1 MGGLARG
8 VSEGREEGSQG
19 GEIGRVS
26 LLHIIRSLRHNL
38 ILISAPPRVICP
50 PPTEVNDSIRKVM
63 IR

>member
-1 MGGLARG
+1 MVLR

-19 GEIGRVS
+19 GELGRVS

-38 ILISAPPRVICP
+38 ILISAPPRVICIP
-50 PPTEVNDSIRKVM
+50 AIEADDSIRMVV